1 MTYEEWLAKN
11 AYLPSTIE
19 RGVRRARQI
28 WTTVAHDGE
37 IPVDPNTLAEGRR
50 LRIWLDEGGRE
61 EMPCGRGKLRAA
73 LEELARAGD
82 RLRATPLERKRRQ
95 QARRARKEPS
105 YPDAD
110 WRALHR
116 ELSRAGDVRA
126 RVLLVL
132 METGLRAQDV
142 LAISR
147 ARLDGGLRA
156 GTVRIVVKGG
166 DERHLPTGATK
177 QWAKLAE
184 AWRGSGAPTVAALI
198 AVGNDTSPIAGHTP
212 YKQLRARLVEA
223 HDKLEL
229 TGRPHLHRLR
239 RTVLVQAARQTGD
252 IELVRQLA
260 GHRSYTTTQTYV
272 DEARPEAVGALQD
285 DVRRKFLDEEDEA

>member
-1 MTYEEWLAKN
+1 MTYEEWLTKN
-11 AYLPSTIE
+11 GYLPSTVE

-28 WTTVAHDGE
+28 WTTVAHDGD

-61 EMPCGRGKLRAA
+61 EMPCGRGKLREA
-73 LEELARAGD
+73 LEAHARAGE
-82 RLRATPLERKRRQ
+82 RARATPLEKKRQQ

-105 YPDAD
+105 YPDDA
-110 WRALHR
+110 WKALHR
-116 ELSRAGDVRA
+116 ELSRDTDDVRA

-147 ARLDGGLRA
+147 ARLDGGLRS
-156 GTVRIVVKGG
+156 GTIRIIVKGG
-166 DERHLPTGATK
+166 DERRLPTSSTK

-184 AWRGSGAPTVAALI
+184 AWRGSNAPTVAALI

-212 YKQLRARLVEA
+212 YKRLRARLVDA
-223 HDKLEL
+223 HVKLEL
-229 TGRPHLHRLR
+229 DGRPHLHRLR
-239 RTVLVQAARQTGD
+239 RTVLVQASKKTGD
-252 IELVRQLA
+252 VELVRQLA
-260 GHRSYTTTQTYV
+260 GHRSYATTQTYI
-272 DEARPEAVGALQD
+272 DEARPEAVGALQS
-285 DVRRKFLDEEDEA
+285 DVRKSYLDEEE